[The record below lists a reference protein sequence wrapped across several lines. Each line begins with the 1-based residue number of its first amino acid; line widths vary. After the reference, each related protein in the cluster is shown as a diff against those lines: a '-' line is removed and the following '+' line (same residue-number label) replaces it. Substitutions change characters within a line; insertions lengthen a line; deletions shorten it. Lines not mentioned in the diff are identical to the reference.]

1 MSFTS
6 FPLCRPEVESVI
18 IRWVSGAAS
27 VFTFGSLDH
36 EAFCYIPPFFGVI
49 PIFARHVGGI
59 ERQGILEDAVGGLLD
74 YFAPIES

>member
-1 MSFTS
+1 M
-6 FPLCRPEVESVI
+6 
-18 IRWVSGAAS
+18 
-27 VFTFGSLDH
+27 FTFGSLDH